1 MEKKYLSLRLSPEF
15 DGEISEAMIAM
26 EEALGVPSSKG
37 FKIKMLIR
45 MGIERLNSDGLLS
58 KV

>member
-1 MEKKYLSLRLSPEF
+1 MEKKYLSLRLSPKF
-15 DGEISEAMIAM
+15 DGEICDAM
-26 EEALGVPSSKG
+26 EIMEAALGVPTSKG

-45 MGIERLNSDGLLS
+45 LGIERLNNQGLLS